1 VLDVAVI
8 VDAADAPVREIAP
21 VKPPAGAK
29 SCVDDAVEVAKLVD
43 AVVGDCVVPGAC
55 ADVVGVTDFV
65 PPPPQA
71 LNANADRTQAA
82 RTS

>member
-8 VDAADAPVREIAP
+8 VDAADAPVSETVP
-21 VKPPAGAK
+21 VMPPADAK
-29 SCVDDAVEVAKLVD
+29 SCVDDVVDVVKLVD
-43 AVVGDCVVPGAC
+43 AVLGDCVVPGAC
-55 ADVVGVTDFV
+55 ADVDGVTVFV